1 LIPIGGLPQY
11 IWTKRDTILRVSLK
25 TQKNFLK
32 KERKKYFMT
41 TSMRGDVKDISL
53 APRGKDRIEW
63 AAKEM
68 PVLRLIRE
76 RFTQDQPLKGVRMS
90 GCLHITTETANLAIT
105 LKAGGADLNLCASN
119 PLSTQDDV
127 AAALISEY
135 GIPTFAIKGEDEQT
149 YYRHINAV
157 LDHKPNMTM
166 DDGCDLVST
175 LHTTRTEL
183 IPLIIGGMEE
193 TTTGVIRLRSMEKDG
208 VLRFPVLAVN
218 ESDTKHLFDNRYGT
232 GQSSIDAII
241 RSTNILLAG
250 RTFVVFGYGWCGR
263 GVASRAHGMG
273 ANVIVTEVDPV
284 RALEAVMDGYRVMPG
299 IEAAEVGDM
308 FITVTGDVNVIDR
321 PHLERMK
328 NGAIIANSGHFND
341 EINIPALEA
350 LSVKKRRIRDF
361 VDEYTYADGRQVH
374 LLAEGRLVN
383 LSAAEGHPASV
394 MDMSFA
400 NQALGAEYML
410 IHASEMQPRVYTLP
424 AALDKEIARLKLKA
438 MGVRIDTLTPE
449 QDKYLNSWESGT

>member
-1 LIPIGGLPQY
+1 
-11 IWTKRDTILRVSLK
+11 
-25 TQKNFLK
+25 
-32 KERKKYFMT
+32 MT
-41 TSMRGDVKDISL
+41 TSIHGDVKDISL
-53 APRGKDRIEW
+53 APRGKERVEW
-63 AAKEM
+63 AAKDM

-76 RFTQDQPLKGVRMS
+76 RFAKDQPLRGVRMA

-105 LKAGGADLNLCASN
+105 LKAGGADLALCASN

-127 AAALISEY
+127 AAALIAEY

-149 YYRHINAV
+149 YYRHINAA
-157 LDHKPNMTM
+157 LDHKPNLTM
-166 DDGCDLVST
+166 DDGCDLVTT
-175 LHTTRTEL
+175 LHTSRKEML
-183 IPLIIGGMEE
+183 PSVIGGMEE
-193 TTTGVIRLRSMEKDG
+193 TTTGVIRLRSMAKEG

-241 RSTNILLAG
+241 RTTNILLAG
-250 RTFVVFGYGWCGR
+250 RTVVVFGYGWCGR

-273 ANVIVTEVDPV
+273 ANVIVCEVDPV

-299 IEAAEVGDM
+299 VEAAAVGDIL
-308 FITVTGDVNVIDR
+308 ITVTGDVKVIDR
-321 PHLERMK
+321 QHLERVK
-328 NGAIIANSGHFND
+328 NGAFLANSGHFND
-341 EINIPALEA
+341 EINIPELEKLA
-350 LSVKKRRIRDF
+350 VKKRRVRDF

-400 NQALGAEYML
+400 NQALGSEYML
-410 IHASEMQPRVYTLP
+410 NRARQMSPGVYTLP
-424 AALDKEIARLKLKA
+424 AEIDKEIARLKLQA

-449 QDKYLNSWESGT
+449 QDRYLNSWESGT

>member
-1 LIPIGGLPQY
+1 M
-11 IWTKRDTILRVSLK
+11 TISA
-25 TQKNFLK
+25 
-32 KERKKYFMT
+32 
-41 TSMRGDVKDISL
+41 RGDVRDISL

-76 RFTQDQPLKGVRMS
+76 RFERDQPLRGVRMS

-105 LKAGGADLNLCASN
+105 LKAGGADLVLCASN

-127 AAALISEY
+127 AAALVSEY

-149 YYRHINAV
+149 YYRHIHAA
-157 LDHKPNMTM
+157 LDHKPQMTM

-175 LHTTRTEL
+175 LHTSRTEL
-183 IPLIIGGMEE
+183 IPDIIGGMEE
-193 TTTGVIRLRSMEKDG
+193 TTTGVIRLRSMEKAG

-218 ESDTKHLFDNRYGT
+218 ESDTKHMFDNRYGT

-250 RTFVVFGYGWCGR
+250 RTMVVMGYGWCGR
-263 GVASRAHGMG
+263 GVASRARGLG
-273 ANVIVTEVDPV
+273 ASVVVTEVDPT
-284 RALEAVMDGYRVMPG
+284 RALEAVMDGYRVMPSV
-299 IEAAEVGDM
+299 EAAAIGDI
-308 FITVTGDVNVIDR
+308 FVTVTGDINVIDR
-321 PHLERMK
+321 AHLEAMK
-328 NGAIIANSGHFND
+328 DGALIANSGHFND

-350 LSVKKRRIRDF
+350 LAVNKRRVRDF
-361 VDEYTYADGRQVH
+361 VDEYTYADGRHVH

-400 NQALGAEYML
+400 NQALGSEYML
-410 IHASEMQPRVYTLP
+410 AHAKEMTPRVYTIP
-424 AALDKEIARLKLKA
+424 EYIDKDIARLKLQA
-438 MGVRIDTLTPE
+438 MGVKIDTLTPE
-449 QDKYLNSWESGT
+449 QEKYLSSWESGT

>member
-1 LIPIGGLPQY
+1 
-11 IWTKRDTILRVSLK
+11 
-25 TQKNFLK
+25 
-32 KERKKYFMT
+32 
-41 TSMRGDVKDISL
+41 MRGDVKDISL

-76 RFTQDQPLKGVRMS
+76 RFASDQPLKGVRMS

-183 IPLIIGGMEE
+183 IPAIIGGMEE
-193 TTTGVIRLRSMEKDG
+193 TTTGVIRLRSMERDG

-250 RTFVVFGYGWCGR
+250 RTLVVFGYGWCGR

-273 ANVIVTEVDPV
+273 ANVVVTEVDPV
-284 RALEAVMDGYRVMPG
+284 RALEALMDGYRVMPG
-299 IEAAEVGDM
+299 VEAAEIGDI

-341 EINIPALEA
+341 EINIPVLEE
-350 LSVKKRRIRDF
+350 LSVRKRRVRDF
-361 VDEYTYADGRQVH
+361 VDEYTYADGRQIH

-410 IHASEMQPRVYTLP
+410 VHASEMQPRVYTLP

-438 MGVRIDTLTPE
+438 MGVRIDTLTPDQE
-449 QDKYLNSWESGT
+449 KYLSSWESGT

>member
-1 LIPIGGLPQY
+1 
-11 IWTKRDTILRVSLK
+11 
-25 TQKNFLK
+25 
-32 KERKKYFMT
+32 MT
-41 TSMRGDVKDISL
+41 TSTRGDVKDISF

-76 RFTQDQPLKGVRMS
+76 RFIKDQPLKGVRMS

-105 LKAGGADLNLCASN
+105 LKAGGADLMLCASN
-119 PLSTQDDV
+119 PLSSQDDV
-127 AAALISEY
+127 AAALVSEY

-183 IPLIIGGMEE
+183 IPAIIGGMEE
-193 TTTGVIRLRSMEKDG
+193 TTTGVIRLRSMEKGG

-218 ESDTKHLFDNRYGT
+218 ESDTKHMFDNRYGT

-250 RTFVVFGYGWCGR
+250 RTVVVFGYGWCGR
-263 GVASRAHGMG
+263 GVATRAHGMG
-273 ANVIVTEVDPV
+273 ANIIIAEVDPT
-284 RALEAVMDGYRVMPG
+284 RALEAAMDGYRVMPG
-299 IEAAEVGDM
+299 IEAAEMGDI
-308 FITVTGDVNVIDR
+308 FITVTGNVNVIDR
-321 PHLERMK
+321 AHLARMK
-328 NGAIIANSGHFND
+328 NGALIANSGHFND
-341 EINIPALEA
+341 EINIPELEKLA
-350 LSVKKRRIRDF
+350 TKKRRVRDF

-400 NQALGAEYML
+400 NQALGSEFML
-410 IHASEMQPRVYTLP
+410 AHAKEMQPRVYTLP
-424 AALDKEIARLKLKA
+424 AELDKEIARLKLHA
-438 MGVRIDTLTPE
+438 MGIRIDTLTPE
-449 QDKYLNSWESGT
+449 QNKYLNSWESGT

>member
-1 LIPIGGLPQY
+1 
-11 IWTKRDTILRVSLK
+11 
-25 TQKNFLK
+25 
-32 KERKKYFMT
+32 
-41 TSMRGDVKDISL
+41 MRGDVKDISL

-183 IPLIIGGMEE
+183 IPSIIGGMEE
-193 TTTGVIRLRSMEKDG
+193 TTTGVIRLRSMERDG

-250 RTFVVFGYGWCGR
+250 RTIVVFGYGWCGR

-299 IEAAEVGDM
+299 IEAAEVGDI

-424 AALDKEIARLKLKA
+424 AALDKEIARLKLRA